1 MTAALIA
8 LALLAAGLGA
18 ALVACGWRLYGALQ
32 VLEPERAR
40 TATAIRERDAAHVTL
55 AARAA
60 AIVTLTERL
69 RRAELALNAHT
80 TEAADAA
87 ADSVR
92 TAPDPLDEFNR
103 VFAEP
108 LVPADDP
115 AAPGRDGAGADAVPA
130 AAAVGGAAGTVG
142 GA

>member
-1 MTAALIA
+1 MTIALIS

-80 TEAADAA
+80 TEA
-87 ADSVR
+87 
-92 TAPDPLDEFNR
+92 PDPPAPAVLAPLD
-103 VFAEP
+103 P
-108 LVPADDP
+108 LP
-115 AAPGRDGAGADAVPA
+115 
-130 AAAVGGAAGTVG
+130 
-142 GA
+142 